1 MNCIIII
8 HFTCSFLVFFF
19 LMWLLEHFKLYMW
32 LAFFSIYSTFL
43 NSLSENPQR
52 IEAQLSIGIISSLAN
67 PFWVSLFAFLLP
79 HFLLMVPGLTSQI
92 NYGCPNPCFRVC
104 FEWKHGEGL
113 RGKLGTL
120 SELLFYDLNLEGSWC
135 C

>member
-1 MNCIIII
+1 MI
-8 HFTCSFLVFFF
+8 
-19 LMWLLEHFKLYMW
+19 
-32 LAFFSIYSTFL
+32 L

-52 IEAQLSIGIISSLAN
+52 IEAQLSMGIISSLAN

-79 HFLLMVPGLTSQI
+79 HFLLMFPGLISQI
-92 NYGCPNPCFRVC
+92 NYGCPNPCFRVY
-104 FEWKHGEGL
+104 FEWTHGEEL